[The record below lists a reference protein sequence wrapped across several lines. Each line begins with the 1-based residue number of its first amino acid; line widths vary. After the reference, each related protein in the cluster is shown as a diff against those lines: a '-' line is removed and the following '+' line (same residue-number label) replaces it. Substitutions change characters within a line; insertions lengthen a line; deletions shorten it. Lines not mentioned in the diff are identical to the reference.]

1 MSLTIRKRGSN
12 YKFIYNLTEIRA
24 RIIRLT
30 SGSMVK
36 EMRKYIGEIGLT
48 ITAIIWG
55 SGFVMSALAL
65 DYYTPYQILAV
76 RFTIGALLLAL
87 VFHKRLRQLNKSI
100 LWQGT
105 VLGILLYAAFALQ
118 TVGLQFTTPSK
129 NAFLTGVNVVIV
141 PFIAFILYKR
151 KLDKFELGGAVLAL
165 IGVAVLSLQWSSSI
179 NIGDL
184 LTLGCAVMFAFHIF
198 YTGRFVSSVDPIL
211 LTLLQMTVA
220 AVISCITVIVIGET
234 SFSMDSAA
242 LSSVLYLAVFSTT
255 LAFLMQTVAQ
265 KHLSETKAAIIL
277 STESVW
283 GMVFSVALA
292 YELLTFR
299 MFLGALIIFIAIL
312 LSEVRPQLLR
322 KRIPPQIKERK
333 I

>member
-1 MSLTIRKRGSN
+1 
-12 YKFIYNLTEIRA
+12 
-24 RIIRLT
+24 
-30 SGSMVK
+30 
-36 EMRKYIGEIGLT
+36 MRKYIGEIGLT

-65 DYYTPYQILAV
+65 EYYTPYQILAV
-76 RFTIGALLLAL
+76 RFTIGALLLSV
-87 VFHKRLRQLNKSI
+87 VFHKRLLRVDKSV
-100 LWQGT
+100 LWKGAL
-105 VLGILLYAAFALQ
+105 LGVLLYAAFALQ

-129 NAFLTGVNVVIV
+129 NAFLTGVNVVMV

-151 KLDKFELGGAVLAL
+151 KLDTFELFGAVLAL
-165 IGVAVLSLQWSSSI
+165 IGVAVLSLQWSTTI
-179 NIGDL
+179 NIGDM

-198 YTGRFVSSVDPIL
+198 YTARFVRTEDAIL
-211 LTLLQMTVA
+211 LTLLQMAIA
-220 AVISCITVIVIGET
+220 AVISCLTVIGMGET
-234 SFSMDSAA
+234 SFSMEPKGI
-242 LSSVLYLAVFSTT
+242 SSVLYLAVFSTT
-255 LAFLMQTVAQ
+255 LAFLMQTVGQ

-283 GMVFSVALA
+283 GMIFSVALA

-312 LSEVRPQLLR
+312 LSEVRPQLLK
-322 KRIPPQIKERK
+322 KRIPSQVKEHE